1 MVRNNPVA
9 VGVRAEMLNKN
20 PSEVGIDLVQC
31 VVRPVQSVTVRD
43 SVSGESQSPA
53 RSYLPADQSLA

>member
-1 MVRNNPVA
+1 M
-9 VGVRAEMLNKN
+9 GVRAEMLNKN